1 MIDENK
7 IEQESKY
14 DGFYGICTNLEDD
27 ARDIISVNERRW
39 EIEESFRIMK
49 TDFEARPV
57 YLQRKERIEAHFL
70 ICFMALLIY
79 RILEKKLDE
88 KYTSNQIITTL
99 REYKH
104 LKIEGAGYIPEIE
117 RNEITNDLQKIFKL
131 NLDKEIITPATMR
144 AIIKKTKESSK

>member
-1 MIDENK
+1 M
-7 IEQESKY
+7 Y
-14 DGFYGICTNLEDD
+14 
-27 ARDIISVNERRW
+27 V
-39 EIEESFRIMK
+39 
-49 TDFEARPV
+49 EARPV

-70 ICFMALLIY
+70 ICFMVLLIY
-79 RILEKKLDE
+79 RIPEKKLDE

-104 LKIEGAGYIPEIE
+104 LKIERAGYIPEFE
-117 RNEITNDLQKIFKL
+117 RNEITDDLQKIFKL

>member
-1 MIDENK
+1 M
-7 IEQESKY
+7 Y
-14 DGFYGICTNLEDD
+14 
-27 ARDIISVNERRW
+27 V
-39 EIEESFRIMK
+39 
-49 TDFEARPV
+49 EARPV
-57 YLQRKERIEAHFL
+57 YFQRKERIEAHFL

-104 LKIEGAGYIPEIE
+104 LKIGGAEYIPKFE
-117 RNEITNDLQKIFKL
+117 RSEITDDLQKIFKL